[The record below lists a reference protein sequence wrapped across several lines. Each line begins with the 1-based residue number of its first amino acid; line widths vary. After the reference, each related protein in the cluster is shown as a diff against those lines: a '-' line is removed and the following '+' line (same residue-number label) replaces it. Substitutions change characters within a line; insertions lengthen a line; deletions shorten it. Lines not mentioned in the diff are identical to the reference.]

1 MSRMKWDEI
10 GKRFYETGVSKG
22 VLALMDAAGTY
33 PKAVPWSGLTKVS
46 ESPSGAEETKLY
58 ADNIKY
64 LGLMSAEDYGATI
77 ECLTYPDEF
86 NACDGASSI
95 AKGITVGQQDRA
107 KFAFSYQSKK
117 GNDVSSDAGYIIYL
131 IYGAQAKP
139 SNKDHETVNESP
151 AATTLS
157 YEISTTP
164 VEVGV
169 DGIKPTACLK
179 IDSTLV
185 DKTELAAFEKVLY
198 GDETKEPSIPLPS
211 AVLALFPNSKDALTT
226 SENK

>member
-22 VLALMDAAGTY
+22 VLALMNTAGTY

-46 ESPSGAEETKLY
+46 ESPSGAEETKFY

-77 ECLTYPDEF
+77 ECLTTPTEF
-86 NACDGASSI
+86 DACDGGVSI
-95 AKGITVGQQDRA
+95 AKGITVGQQARA

-117 GNDVSSDAGYIIYL
+117 GNDVSSDLGYIIYI
-131 IYGAQAKP
+131 IYCAQAKP
-139 SNKDHETVNESP
+139 SNQDHESVNENP
-151 AATTLS
+151 ALKTMS
-157 YEISTTP
+157 YEITTTP
-164 VEVGV
+164 VEVGEE
-169 DGIKPTACLK
+169 GIEPTACLK

-185 DKTELAAFEKVLY
+185 DATELAAFEKVLY
-198 GDETKEPSIPLPS
+198 GDDDTEPSIPLP
-211 AVLALFPNSKDALTT
+211 AEVLKLFPKSKEALTAA
-226 SENK
+226 

>member
-1 MSRMKWDEI
+1 MSKMKWDEI
-10 GKRFYETGVSKG
+10 GKRTFETGVSKG
-22 VLALMDAAGTY
+22 VLALMDDTGAY

-46 ESPSGAEETKLY
+46 ESPSGAEETKMY

-64 LGLMSAEDYGATI
+64 LSLVSAEDYAATI
-77 ECLTYPDEF
+77 ECLTYPPEF
-86 NACDGASSI
+86 EACDGCASV

-117 GNDVSSDAGYIIYL
+117 GNDVSTDYGYYIYI

-151 AATTLS
+151 AAATMS
-157 YEISTTP
+157 YEITTTP
-164 VEVGV
+164 VEVNTE
-169 DGIKPTACLK
+169 GIKPTACLK

-185 DKTELAAFEKVLY
+185 DATELAAFEKILY
-198 GDETKEPSIPLPS
+198 GDTDTEPKIPLPEE
-211 AVLALFPNSKDALTT
+211 VLKTFAKSVEALKATQ
-226 SENK
+226 

>member
-22 VLALMDAAGTY
+22 VLALMDTTGTY
-33 PKAVPWSGLTKVS
+33 PKAVPWSGLTKVT

-64 LGLMSAEDYGATI
+64 LGLMSAEGYGATI

-131 IYGAQAKP
+131 IYCAQAKP

-151 AATTLS
+151 AAATLS

-164 VEVGV
+164 VEVGI

-185 DKTELAAFEKVLY
+185 DADELSAFEKVLY
-198 GDETKEPSIPLPS
+198 GDENTEPSIPLPS
-211 AVLALFPNSKDALTT
+211 AVLALFPKSKDALTAA
-226 SENK
+226 